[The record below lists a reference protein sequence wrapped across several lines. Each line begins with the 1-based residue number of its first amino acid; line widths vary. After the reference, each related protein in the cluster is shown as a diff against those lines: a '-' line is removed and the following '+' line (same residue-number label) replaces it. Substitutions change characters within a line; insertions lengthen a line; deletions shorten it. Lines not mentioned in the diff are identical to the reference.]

1 MLRLLFPPGNNKDW
15 CHRFELSCFEFLL
28 DFTTLQRLKAVV
40 SYMDTSTISARGND
54 EIVAN
59 FVKFGT
65 NLFWF
70 GIRAGGRVVVSDKRQ
85 QRDSKILPRVLFSL
99 GKVFRIKELND
110 ALHRM

>member
-1 MLRLLFPPGNNKDW
+1 M
-15 CHRFELSCFEFLL
+15 
-28 DFTTLQRLKAVV
+28 TLQRLKAVV

-54 EIVAN
+54 EIAAN

-70 GIRAGGRVVVSDKRQ
+70 GIRVGGRMGISDKRQ
-85 QRDSKILPRVLFSL
+85 QRDSKILPRELFSL
-99 GKVFRIKELND
+99 GKVFRLKELND

>member
-1 MLRLLFPPGNNKDW
+1 
-15 CHRFELSCFEFLL
+15 LSCFEFLL
-28 DFTTLQRLKAVV
+28 DFTTLQRRKSVV
-40 SYMDTSTISARGND
+40 YYMDKSTISARGND
-54 EIVAN
+54 EIAAN

-70 GIRAGGRVVVSDKRQ
+70 GIRVGGRVVVSDKRQ

>member
-1 MLRLLFPPGNNKDW
+1 
-15 CHRFELSCFEFLL
+15 
-28 DFTTLQRLKAVV
+28 
-40 SYMDTSTISARGND
+40 MDTSTISARGND

-59 FVKFGT
+59 FVKFVP
-65 NLFWF
+65 NLFRF
-70 GIRAGGRVVVSDKRQ
+70 GIRVGGRVVVSDKRQ

>member
-1 MLRLLFPPGNNKDW
+1 M
-15 CHRFELSCFEFLL
+15 SCFEFLL
-28 DFTTLQRLKAVV
+28 DFTTLQRRKSVV
-40 SYMDTSTISARGND
+40 YYMDKSTISARGND

-70 GIRAGGRVVVSDKRQ
+70 GIRVGGRVVVSDKRQ

-99 GKVFRIKELND
+99 GKVFRVKELND